1 MKSEKQIYDLCLP
14 IIKETYNSYE
24 YLLNEKDYTL
34 IVLEEI
40 SKSKENYQNKNYQK
54 DLKRKII
61 LRLSEKI
68 NEELNNDSIKLIN
81 NYLNNK
87 FIEVNN
93 YKQALNNFNSLNS
106 FFKTHNY
113 TPNPDIIIELLNKN
127 EIFNKMI
134 ELIFKHYKNLIIS
147 GKFESI
153 YDNDLLLITVDSYCM
168 IKNIEI
174 KDFDNIRYDELDTN
188 LPDSISMYLKE
199 IGEKKILTPEEEKE
213 LGLKIAQGDSK
224 AKEEFIERNLKL
236 VVSIAKKYVGRGLDL
251 LDLIQEGNI
260 GLMNAIDKY
269 DVNKGFKFSTYATWW
284 IKQSINRA
292 LADKGRNI
300 RLPVHVYEKI
310 RTYKKTVSDLDSK
323 LGRQPTVNEIANAMG
338 LSISSV
344 VNIFKIQDDTTS
356 INKTIGDEEDT
367 EIEEL
372 IPSKENSPEE
382 TAINNTL
389 QFQVQDLFEKCNLKP
404 KEIDILML
412 RYGINAK
419 RPMTLFEVGEKY
431 HVTRERIR
439 QIEAKALMK
448 IRRSKY
454 VKDFAVYTE
463 NPENSLQN
471 IEKIRQKYHDSRNI
485 YKAYLSNDKRKD
497 NNKTRGILS
506 IYEYFSDYTKE
517 QVNAVLE
524 MLTTEEH
531 ELLKIRYGDDLEHPI
546 KTTLTKEQRNGFY
559 NCLIPRMR
567 RLLKSNP
574 LKSSAEKEVK
584 LEIPNI
590 EAKVLILKYNYNLEN
605 IAIAN
610 YLEIAENDVVEILK
624 KNLLTYKKYLKSIN
638 PNELKKILTL
648 K

>member
-24 YLLNEKDYTL
+24 YLLNEEDYTL

-134 ELIFKHYKNLIIS
+134 ELIFKHYQNLIIS

-213 LGLKIAQGDSK
+213 LGLKIAQGDAK

-284 IKQSINRA
+284 IKQSIGRA

-485 YKAYLSNDKRKD
+485 YKAYLRNDKRKD

>member
-382 TAINNTL
+382 MAINNTL